1 MPAIVS
7 AILGLITGKA
17 GEKVGGAISTVTQ
30 IGAVLAALAPIAL
43 FLKNNKDDVF
53 ISVTY
58 GEMAFWGVLLA
69 VVVIVTVR
77 NVHRADP
84 PQ

>member
-1 MPAIVS
+1 MPAILSV
-7 AILGLITGKA
+7 ILGLLTGKA
-17 GEKVGGAISTVTQ
+17 GEKIGGAVSTVTQ
-30 IGAVLAALAPIAL
+30 IGAVLAAVAPVAM

-58 GEMAFWGVLLA
+58 GELAFWSTVIA
-69 VVVIVTVR
+69 AIVIVTVR

-84 PQ
+84 PS

>member
-1 MPAIVS
+1 MPAILSVL
-7 AILGLITGKA
+7 LGLITGKA
-17 GEKVGGAISTVTQ
+17 GEKIGGAVSTVTQ

-58 GEMAFWGVLLA
+58 GELAFWASIMA

-77 NVHRADP
+77 NVHRANP

>member
-1 MPAIVS
+1 MPAILS
-7 AILGLITGKA
+7 AIVGLLTGKA
-17 GEKVGGAISTVTQ
+17 GEQIGGAVSKVAQ
-30 IGAVLAALAPIAL
+30 LAALLAALAPLAL
-43 FLKNNKDDVF
+43 FLRNSKDEVF

-58 GEMAFWGVLLA
+58 GELAFWSAILS

>member
-1 MPAIVS
+1 MPAILS
-7 AILGLITGKA
+7 AILGLLTGKA
-17 GEKVGGAISTVTQ
+17 GEKIGGAVSTVTQ

-58 GEMAFWGVLLA
+58 GELAFWASIIA
-69 VVVIVTVR
+69 VVVIVTIR